1 MPPYFSMKERYSG
14 ILMVP
19 VKINWNAVWD
29 LGTGL
34 KYNRRNSFHKPAD
47 EIMFLVF
54 LTDNAIIHR
63 QFFFRIHRKNEKIF
77 QMVRKI
83 KIRKDRGS
91 VSASREERCFMDIFT
106 NNVKICLR
114 IQGKFFLK
122 LISILKWDQ
131 FWMQC
136 RSEFPSFKSSKV
148 RDFLFFNG
156 ESFGRRTKV
165 REWRSL

>member
-54 LTDNAIIHR
+54 LTDNAII
-63 QFFFRIHRKNEKIF
+63 QEQKCGNGAVYE
-77 QMVRKI
+77 
-83 KIRKDRGS
+83 
-91 VSASREERCFMDIFT
+91 
-106 NNVKICLR
+106 
-114 IQGKFFLK
+114 
-122 LISILKWDQ
+122 
-131 FWMQC
+131 
-136 RSEFPSFKSSKV
+136 KSSRKS
-148 RDFLFFNG
+148 R
-156 ESFGRRTKV
+156 
-165 REWRSL
+165 